1 MRISENGI
9 LLIKRWEGFSADP
22 YICPAGV
29 VTIGYGSTYYENGV
43 KIRMSDPPLS
53 EKRADAMLR
62 NILRHYELGVDS
74 MTGDD
79 ITQNQFDALVSFA
92 YNVGLEAMRKSTLL
106 KKVNANPNDRLISN
120 QFLRWN
126 RSRGRVL
133 QGLTNRRIEEAR
145 IYFAHLNG

>member
-1 MRISENGI
+1 MRISEKGI

-22 YICPAGV
+22 YLCPAGV

-43 KIRMSDPPLS
+43 KIKMSDPPVS

-62 NILRHYELGVDS
+62 NIVRHYELGVDS
-74 MTGDD
+74 MTRDD

-106 KKVNANPNDRLISN
+106 KKVNANPDDRLISN

-126 RSRGRVL
+126 RSSGKVL
-133 QGLTNRRIEEAR
+133 QGLTKRRIEEAR
-145 IYFAHLNG
+145 IYFSHLIG